1 MKMLVVID
9 YQKDFVDG
17 SLGFKG
23 AEKLDSGIAALI
35 REYRDNG
42 DIILVSKDTHGKGL
56 PYGESREG
64 KALPVP
70 HCIHGSEGW
79 ELYGETGEV
88 VSQLSDYKN
97 LAIMEKESF
106 AATEAGVIAALT
118 KTELDTG
125 MLLSDANACG
135 IEEIRFVGL
144 VSNICVISNMCVL
157 QGMFTESQIVL
168 DASLTDSFDK
178 RKHLAVLAVAE
189 GLQVRVENKPE
200 IALRWGS
207 GNSYSTFFYKDILE
221 AAAASGKI
229 LANGGH
235 DVKMYLAN
243 MKKAP
248 DEVFV
253 EENLIHYTLP
263 GQEMV

>member
-35 REYRDNG
+35 REYKENG
-42 DIILVSKDTHGKGL
+42 DIILVSKDTHGKNL
-56 PYGESREG
+56 PYEDSREG

-70 HCIHGSEGW
+70 HCIHGSDGW
-79 ELYGETGEV
+79 ELYGEVGQTVAE
-88 VSQLSDYKN
+88 LSDYQN

-106 AATEAGVIAALT
+106 AATDADVVVALAHT
-118 KTELDTG
+118 QLDSQ
-125 MLLSDANACG
+125 MLICDTNACG

-144 VSNICVISNMCVL
+144 VSNICVISNMCL
-157 QGMFTESQIVL
+157 FQGIFTESQIVL

-178 RKHLAVLAVAE
+178 RKHLAVLSVAE
-189 GLQVRVENKPE
+189 GLQARVENKPE
-200 IALRWGS
+200 IALRWDNGDR
-207 GNSYSTFFYKDILE
+207 YETIWYKDILE

-229 LANGGH
+229 LVNGGR
-235 DVKMYLAN
+235 DVKLYLADPR
-243 MKKAP
+243 KP
-248 DEVFV
+248 LDELFV
-253 EENLIHYTLP
+253 EENIIPYTLP
-263 GQEMV
+263 GQEV